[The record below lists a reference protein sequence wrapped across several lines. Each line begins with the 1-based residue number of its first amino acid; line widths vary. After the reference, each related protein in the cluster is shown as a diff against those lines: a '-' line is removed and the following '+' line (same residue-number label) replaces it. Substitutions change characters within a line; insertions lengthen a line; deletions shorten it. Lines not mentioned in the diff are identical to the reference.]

1 MKRKTTYS
9 KMQSRDL
16 FFEEDK
22 GQDMYLD
29 AGYVGD
35 TVSDAVK
42 AVGMTP
48 VVCEKGFRNRP
59 LTDEQKADNR
69 RKS

>member
-1 MKRKTTYS
+1 MT
-9 KMQSRDL
+9 
-16 FFEEDK
+16 FFSEEDK

-42 AVGMTP
+42 AVGVTP
-48 VVCEKGFRNRP
+48 VVCEKGFRKRCNMT
-59 LTDEQKADNR
+59 LYVVDIQYIAEI
-69 RKS
+69 